1 MRLSADWLRRTD
13 MKKRSRRKRHQQRVL
28 MLFVGSMALILILIA
43 VSTALPKRE
52 KTSVPQ
58 TAMIDS
64 AQNSNA
70 EPEAKAPEPTVN
82 AVFDANSESTQTAE
96 SAAVEANVEPA
107 QTAELAAL
115 ESDIEPTQPAES
127 AALEANVEPAQ
138 TAELAALESDIEP
151 TQPAEFAAAGS
162 MSEPTYS
169 PPPADTEILITAVG
183 DCTLGGD
190 NEYGLEDRFRKYYDQ
205 YGADYFFSGVRNLFE
220 SDDLTI
226 VNLEGP
232 LTTSRDKRE
241 GRKFNFRGSPEY
253 VNILSGSSV
262 EIANLANN
270 HAYDY
275 GESGFQETAEVLEN
289 AGICASGFTRAGF
302 LDVKG
307 VRVASVGFYD
317 KEHSKNEMVGA
328 VEYLRDQCD
337 LLIVSIHWGKEYT
350 HEPTSDQR
358 AIGHALIDA
367 GADLVIGNHSH
378 VYGGLEMYKD
388 KYIIYSLGNFCFG
401 GNSNPDDKNCT
412 IFQQRFVIAP
422 DGTTSDGGISII
434 PATISSTSRTNDY
447 SPRIQNPET
456 GVNLLSKII
465 GVSRARA
472 RKGDLDARKLRG
484 RRRSCGRKLKNLPA
498 NNDRAEKNVL

>member
-13 MKKRSRRKRHQQRVL
+13 MKKRSRRKRRQQRVL
-28 MLFVGSMALILILIA
+28 MLFASSMVLILILIA
-43 VSTALPKRE
+43 VSAALPKRE

-58 TAMIDS
+58 TAMIDF

-82 AVFDANSESTQTAE
+82 AVFEANSESTQT
-96 SAAVEANVEPA
+96 
-107 QTAELAAL
+107 
-115 ESDIEPTQPAES
+115 AES

-138 TAELAALESDIEP
+138 TAESAALEASVEP

-162 MSEPTYS
+162 TSEPTYS
-169 PPPADTEILITAVG
+169 APPADTEILITAVG

-205 YGADYFFSGVRNLFE
+205 HGADYFFSGVRNLFE

-328 VEYLRDQCD
+328 VEYLRDQCE

-350 HEPTSDQR
+350 HEPTGEQR
-358 AIGHALIDA
+358 EIGRALIDA

-378 VYGGLEMYKD
+378 VYGGLEMYKG

-422 DGTTSDGGISII
+422 DGTISDGGISII

-447 SPRIQNPET
+447 SPRIQNLET

-465 GVSRARA
+465 GVSM
-472 RKGDLDARKLRG
+472 LQ
-484 RRRSCGRKLKNLPA
+484 P
-498 NNDRAEKNVL
+498 EKVIWMPESYEVAAGLVGEN

>member
-1 MRLSADWLRRTD
+1 
-13 MKKRSRRKRHQQRVL
+13 
-28 MLFVGSMALILILIA
+28 MLFGGSAVLILILIA
-43 VSTALPKRE
+43 VSAALPKRE

-58 TAMIDS
+58 TAMIGS
-64 AQNSNA
+64 AQNLNA

-82 AVFDANSESTQTAE
+82 AVFEGNSEPAQTAE
-96 SAAVEANVEPA
+96 SAALEANVKPVQTAESAALKAVVEPA
-107 QTAELAAL
+107 QTAESAAL
-115 ESDIEPTQPAES
+115 KAVVEPVQTAES

-138 TAELAALESDIEP
+138 TAELAALGSDIEP
-151 TQPAEFAAAGS
+151 TQPAEFAAAGFT
-162 MSEPTYS
+162 SEPTYS
-169 PPPADTEILITAVG
+169 PSPADTEILITAVG

-205 YGADYFFSGVRNLFE
+205 YDADYFFSGVRNLFE

-328 VEYLRDQCD
+328 VEYLRDQCE

-350 HEPTSDQR
+350 HEPTGEQR
-358 AIGHALIDA
+358 EIGRALIDA

-378 VYGGLEMYKD
+378 VYGGLEMYKG

-401 GNSNPDDKNCT
+401 GNSNPDDKDCT

-422 DGTTSDGGISII
+422 DGTISDGGISII

-465 GVSRARA
+465 GVSR
-472 RKGDLDARKLRG
+472 LE
-484 RRRSCGRKLKNLPA
+484 P
-498 NNDRAEKNVL
+498 EKVIWMPESYEVAAGLVGEN

>member
-13 MKKRSRRKRHQQRVL
+13 MKKRSRRKRRQQRVL
-28 MLFVGSMALILILIA
+28 MLFVGSMVLILILIA
-43 VSTALPKRE
+43 VSAALPKRE

-64 AQNSNA
+64 ARNSNA
-70 EPEAKAPEPTVN
+70 EPETKAPEPTVN
-82 AVFDANSESTQTAE
+82 AVFEANSEST
-96 SAAVEANVEPA
+96 

-127 AALEANVEPAQ
+127 AALEANVEPTQ
-138 TAELAALESDIEP
+138 PAELAVVESDIEP
-151 TQPAEFAAAGS
+151 TQPAELAALEANVEPAQTAEFVAAEFT
-162 MSEPTYS
+162 SEPTYS
-169 PPPADTEILITAVG
+169 PPPAGTEILITAVG

-205 YGADYFFSGVRNLFE
+205 HGADYFFSGVRNLFE

-275 GESGFQETAEVLEN
+275 GESGFQENAEALEN

-328 VEYLRDQCD
+328 VEYLRDQCE

-350 HEPTSDQR
+350 HEPTGEQR
-358 AIGHALIDA
+358 EIGRALIDA

-378 VYGGLEMYKD
+378 VYGGLEMYKG

-422 DGTTSDGGISII
+422 DGTISDGGISII

-447 SPRIQNPET
+447 SPRIQNLET

-465 GVSRARA
+465 GISR
-472 RKGDLDARKLRG
+472 LQ
-484 RRRSCGRKLKNLPA
+484 P
-498 NNDRAEKNVL
+498 EKVIWMPESYEVAAGLVGEN